1 MSHGESMEIP
11 DKKIERYIAIRK
23 LALESTNEGERA
35 MAQKL
40 IAKMQKEYP
49 NIEHKA
55 TLWQRL
61 EEDDVESFTRQQ
73 EPPHWSDVY
82 QQQQKDRKEAE
93 WKQKFTQWG
102 QAATSAFSWAAT
114 MASQAFGI
122 QEAKNLAMEQ
132 SFTTITMRK
141 NASGSKSLTIR
152 VQDQTIAY
160 FRNMTEEQR
169 ATYCNA
175 VAQRV
180 ASEMYNSL

>member
-1 MSHGESMEIP
+1 MSHGEDMEIP
-11 DKKIERYIAIRK
+11 DRKIERYIAIRK
-23 LALESTNEGERA
+23 LALESTHEGERA

-40 IAKMQKEYP
+40 ITKMQKEYP
-49 NIEHKA
+49 NIEHQA

-61 EEDDVESFTRQQ
+61 EEDDVESFTGKE

-82 QQQQKDRKEAE
+82 QKQQQERKDAE
-93 WKQKFTQWG
+93 WKQKFSEWG

-132 SFTTITMRK
+132 SFTTITMRQ
-141 NASGSKSLTIR
+141 NASGSKSLNIR
-152 VQDQTIAY
+152 VPDQTLAY
-160 FRNMTEEQR
+160 VRNMTEEQR